1 MARPILTVSATP
13 VFDTV
18 IEQGTIMEHNEPP
31 QMLVMVTQIDPQGVD
46 FNGICLNDGIYY
58 GTTETGEMGWQ
69 GNEFHVFKGSVT
81 LSQGV

>member
-18 IEQGTIMEHNEPP
+18 IEPGTIMEHNDPP
-31 QMLVMVTQIDPQGVD
+31 QMLVMVTEVDPQGVD
-46 FNGICLNDGIYY
+46 FNGLSLSDGVYY
-58 GTTETGEMGWQ
+58 GTNPMNEWGWD
-69 GNEFHVFKGSVT
+69 GSVFHIFKGSVT